1 MADTTTTNLLL
12 TKPEVGASTDTW
24 GTKINT
30 DLDSLDAV
38 FKGDG
43 TGTSVGLNVG
53 SGKTLAVAGTA
64 TFTGTTTVGSQTVTG
79 TLTVNGNT
87 TLGDA
92 STDTI
97 LMTGAPSIGGAGYG
111 MGMGFRNRI
120 INGAMVI
127 DQRGSASSPV
137 ATGYGVD
144 RFTYGNSG
152 AGVVTFGQSTT
163 APAGFINSSLVTV
176 TTADS
181 SIANADIYYIYQQ
194 IEGLN
199 VADLGFGTASAQTVT
214 LSFWVRSSVTG
225 TYGAVITNSAGNRSY
240 VSNYTISAANTWE
253 QKTITVA
260 GDTTGTW
267 LTTNGIGL
275 SIRWGLAAGSNWQ
288 GTAGVWGT
296 ANAVCSSSQVNFM
309 ATVGNTFFITGV
321 QLEKGSTA
329 TAFDYR
335 PYGTELQL
343 CQRYYYKIVPGSPDS
358 EFGAMCGNQN
368 TTVADGIFMFP
379 VTMRTP
385 PTALEQTGT
394 AANYAVYPLNG
405 GARINCSSVP
415 VFSAAFVNCAK
426 TRFTVAS
433 GLTAGQVGL
442 FLTGSAAP
450 STTYLG
456 WSAEL

>member
-1 MADTTTTNLLL
+1 MTTTINADNGVSSGSAGLKSSADSSGVLALQTN
-12 TKPEVGASTDTW
+12 
-24 GTKINT
+24 
-30 DLDSLDAV
+30 
-38 FKGDG
+38 
-43 TGTSVGLNVG
+43 
-53 SGKTLAVAGTA
+53 
-64 TFTGTTTVGSQTVTG
+64 GTTAISIDTSQAV
-79 TLTVNGNT
+79 TVNGNT

-144 RFTYGNSG
+144 RFTYGNNG

-181 SIANADIYYIYQQ
+181 SIANADLYYVYQQ

-214 LSFWVRSSVTG
+214 LSFWVRSSVIG

-240 VSNYTISAANTWE
+240 VSNYTISVANTWE

-260 GDTTGTW
+260 GDTSGTW

-296 ANAVCSSSQVNFM
+296 ANAVGSSSQVNFM
-309 ATVGNTFFITGV
+309 ATVSNTFYITGV

-329 TAFDYR
+329 TSFDYR
-335 PYGTELQL
+335 PYGTELAL
-343 CQRYYYKIVPGSPDS
+343 CQRYYYKVNLSNTGGAQQSGPAGFVDS
-358 EFGAMCGNQN
+358 G
-368 TTVADGIFMFP
+368 TTFFAVFNFP
-379 VTMRTP
+379 ATLRTAPSLVT
-385 PTALEQTGT
+385 TGT
-394 AANYAVYPLNG
+394 AADYAVRVANATTVTCSAVPTISNPLETQ
-405 GARINCSSVP
+405 AWVLC
-415 VFSAAFVNCAK
+415 
-426 TRFTVAS
+426 TVAS
-433 GLTAGQVGL
+433 GLGSTGGGAIRGLGSLTYVG
-442 FLTGSAAP
+442 FN
-450 STTYLG
+450 
-456 WSAEL
+456 AEL

>member
-1 MADTTTTNLLL
+1 MTTTINADNGVVSGSAGLKSSADSSGVLALQTN
-12 TKPEVGASTDTW
+12 
-24 GTKINT
+24 
-30 DLDSLDAV
+30 
-38 FKGDG
+38 
-43 TGTSVGLNVG
+43 
-53 SGKTLAVAGTA
+53 
-64 TFTGTTTVGSQTVTG
+64 GTTAVTVG
-79 TLTVNGNT
+79 
-87 TLGDA
+87 
-92 STDTI
+92 TDQSI

-181 SIANADIYYIYQQ
+181 SIANADLYYIYQQ

-214 LSFWVRSSVTG
+214 LAFWVRSSVTG

-309 ATVGNTFFITGV
+309 ATVGNTFYITGV

-335 PYGTELQL
+335 PYGTELAL
-343 CQRYYYKIVPGSPDS
+343 CQRYYFK
-358 EFGAMCGNQN
+358 
-368 TTVADGIFMFP
+368 
-379 VTMRTP
+379 
-385 PTALEQTGT
+385 
-394 AANYAVYPLNG
+394 NG
-405 GARINCSSVP
+405 GANQYVRVGIGPANSTTAALINVFMQTPMRAQPSSVTKTGVFGVWAGAT
-415 VFSAAFVNCAK
+415 VFSVSDISLDTTSTSPYTTCLNC
-426 TRFTVAS
+426 TSS
-433 GLTAGQVGL
+433 GLT
-442 FLTGSAAP
+442 TG
-450 STTYLG
+450 TTYQLIG
-456 WSAEL
+456 NNDSTASIALSAEL

>member
-1 MADTTTTNLLL
+1 MTTTINADNGVVSGSAGLKTRADSSGVLALQTN
-12 TKPEVGASTDTW
+12 
-24 GTKINT
+24 
-30 DLDSLDAV
+30 
-38 FKGDG
+38 
-43 TGTSVGLNVG
+43 
-53 SGKTLAVAGTA
+53 
-64 TFTGTTTVGSQTVTG
+64 GTTAISIDTSQAVTFAG
-79 TLTVNGNT
+79 AVSLSGNQTTTGNLTVNGNT

-309 ATVGNTFFITGV
+309 ATVGNTFYITGV

-329 TAFDYR
+329 TAFDFR
-335 PYGTELQL
+335 SYGTELAL
-343 CQRYYYKIVPGSPDS
+343 CQRYYAKQLSIATFTN
-358 EFGAMCGNQN
+358 FGIGTGLSATNASIWLKFN
-368 TTVADGIFMFP
+368 
-379 VTMRTP
+379 VTMRSA
-385 PTALEQTGT
+385 PTIAVASMGLSDGQSLYAITSLSTGYIGTDSALLQ
-394 AANYAVYPLNG
+394 
-405 GARINCSSVP
+405 P
-415 VFSAAFVNCAK
+415 VVS
-426 TRFTVAS
+426 S
-433 GLTAGQVGL
+433 GLTQYRPYQLQANN
-442 FLTGSAAP
+442 SA
-450 STTYLG
+450 
-456 WSAEL
+456 SAYVEYSSEL